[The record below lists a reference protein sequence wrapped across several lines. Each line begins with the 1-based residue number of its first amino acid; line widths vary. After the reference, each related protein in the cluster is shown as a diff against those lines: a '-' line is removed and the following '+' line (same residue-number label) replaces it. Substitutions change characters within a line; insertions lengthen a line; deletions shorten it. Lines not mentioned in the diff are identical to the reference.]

1 MNKQQELIRRIMV
14 VAIMVLI
21 VALVVLLACILTRGT
36 CSNKHNNGIIPMNT
50 PEATAIIDIS
60 NTTPQPTE
68 EVEPTELI
76 TQFVP
81 ESVPPVINTTYP
93 SPVIPKS
100 PYPSI
105 PYCVTEGSM
114 EDVNARLALLKQ
126 LPSSATIILLDV
138 GHGGFDGGTVG
149 IDTKV
154 TEADVNL
161 AVGRRLSE
169 ELASRGYFVFMTRM
183 GDYALG
189 RSKNDDMKW
198 RKNVMKLGIFDLS
211 ISIHMNALDTDRD
224 VSGARIYCYKKGTE
238 GEKLAS
244 AVIEGLK
251 GVSANV
257 RSTVYT
263 GNLMVVREPVCPAVL
278 AECGFLSNHNEELL
292 LQDPA
297 YQAKLAKGLADGI
310 VAYLKNH

>member
-1 MNKQQELIRRIMV
+1 MRKQQDTIRRIMV

-36 CSNKHNNGIIPMNT
+36 CSNNNPNGIIPMNT
-50 PEATAIIDIS
+50 PDPTAIIDIS
-60 NTTPQPTE
+60 NYTPEPTE
-68 EVEPTELI
+68 EITETAQI
-76 TQFVP
+76 TQFVQDT
-81 ESVPPVINTTYP
+81 VPPVYNTTFP
-93 SPVIPKS
+93 SPVISQS

-105 PYCVTEGSM
+105 PYCVTEGTM
-114 EDVNARLALLKQ
+114 DDVNARLNLLKQ
-126 LPSSATIILLDV
+126 LPSSETVILLDV

-154 TEADVNL
+154 TEADLNL
-161 AVGRRLSE
+161 AVARRLAQ

-211 ISIHMNALDTDRD
+211 VSIHMNALDSDRD
-224 VSGARIYCYKKGTE
+224 VKGARIYCYKNGTE
-238 GEKLAS
+238 GQKLAA
-244 AVIEGLK
+244 AVIEGLQNA
-251 GVSANV
+251 SANV
-257 RSTVYT
+257 RANVYT
-263 GNLMVVREPVCPAVL
+263 GNLMVVREPVCPATLV
-278 AECGFLSNHNEELL
+278 ECGFLSNHDEELL

-297 YQAKLAKGLADGI
+297 YQATLAKGIADGI
-310 VAYLKNH
+310 ASYLKNH